1 MSPLKSMKVIA
12 TSLLIAMGLLFLFAR
27 WMQPQHGAIWGYVAA
42 FAEAGMIGA
51 IADWFAIVALFR
63 HPLGIP
69 IPHTAIIPAN
79 RDRIAKRLADFLCNR
94 FINTE
99 QIAQHL
105 GFGDPTRIFARWL
118 SQPSNARK
126 VAANICLSIEH
137 LIPFLQSDRLKSYIH
152 QKLLEAIQSASL
164 ANSGSQ
170 ILDILV
176 HEGKHQK
183 VLDEAALRLG
193 QLLTDEEIR
202 DHLTNTVANEVRFL
216 RYIGLDAAAGRY
228 ATRKI
233 IGSVATLLEEMAHE
247 PQHPFRQRFDHYV
260 RQLIN
265 DLQNDP
271 AYTQHLKDF
280 QKNLTQ
286 QPAFLHALNQ
296 FWDNMLQWVKE
307 DCAKPYPVTQNH
319 MEQALQTVARQLQ
332 DNAQTREW
340 INGKIFTLIP
350 QWIARYRSTIHHY
363 IVNTV
368 SSWSTKEMSD
378 QIEEHVGRDLQFIR
392 INGTLVGG
400 LVGLTIYSLTQLV

>member
-1 MSPLKSMKVIA
+1 MKAIA
-12 TSLLIAMGLLFLFAR
+12 ASLLIAMGLLWLFAR
-27 WMQPQHGAIWGYVAA
+27 WMQPQGSAIWGYVAA

-51 IADWFAIVALFR
+51 IADWFAIVALFK

-94 FINTE
+94 FINAE

-118 SQPSNARK
+118 NQPGNARK
-126 VAANICLSIEH
+126 VAGNICNSMEQF
-137 LIPFLQSDRLKSYIH
+137 IPLLQSERLKTYIQ
-152 QKLLEAIQSASL
+152 QKMIEAISSASL
-164 ANSGSQ
+164 ANSSSQ

-176 HEGKHQK
+176 TEGKHQN

-193 QLLTDEEIR
+193 QLLLDDEIR
-202 DHLTNTVANEVRFL
+202 DHVSNTVANEVRFL

-228 ATRKI
+228 ATSKI

-247 PQHPFRQRFDHYV
+247 PDHPFRKRFDHYV
-260 RQLIN
+260 RQLID
-265 DLQNDP
+265 DLRQDP
-271 AYTQHLKDF
+271 AYEQRLKNF
-280 QKNLTQ
+280 QKNFTQ
-286 QPAFLHALNQ
+286 QPAFVQTLNQ
-296 FWDNMLQWVKE
+296 FWDNMLQWIQE

-319 MEQALQTVARQLQ
+319 LEQALQTIARQLQ
-332 DNAQTREW
+332 DNLQAREW
-340 INGKIFTLIP
+340 INSKIFTIIP
-350 QWIARYRSTIHHY
+350 QWITRYRSTIHSY

-368 SSWSTKEMSD
+368 SAWTPKEMSA
-378 QIEEHVGRDLQFIR
+378 QIENHVGRDLQFIR

-400 LVGLTIYSLTQLV
+400 LVGLVIYSVSQFVSFTH